1 MSKIIN
7 NNLILSKQ
15 EAINLA
21 KALSNPDIKVV
32 KKRNKFLDSL
42 NDIKIEQVNNTTV
55 LVNIPNLDIKRKNGE
70 I

>member
-21 KALSNPDIKVV
+21 KILSNPDIKVV